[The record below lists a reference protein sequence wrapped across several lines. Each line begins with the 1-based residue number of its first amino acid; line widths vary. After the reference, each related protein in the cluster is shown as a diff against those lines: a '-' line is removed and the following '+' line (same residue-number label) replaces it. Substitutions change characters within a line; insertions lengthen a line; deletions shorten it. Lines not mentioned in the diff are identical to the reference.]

1 MYICVLSDFMWKKEF
16 IIDKEIREHLDRL
29 ESKKKE
35 LDAHRPLP
43 SFIIEKIKEN
53 LALEWTYNSN
63 AIEGNTITLRETQ
76 LILEEGIT
84 VKGKSLREH
93 FETFNH
99 HKAIGYLYQL
109 VDSSTTLRGIDI
121 LKLHEIV
128 LNNIEEHFAGRIRT
142 GNVRINGANF
152 TPPSA
157 SKVSDLFDEL
167 VEFVQLNPNELDP
180 VSMATLFHHRFV
192 WIHPFFDGNGRTV
205 RLAMNLI
212 LLRAGYPPA
221 IILRADRKK
230 YYEALN
236 QANNGQYK
244 KLQLMMIQAIERTLN
259 IFLGALPGL
268 NYEYSSINNLIVE
281 EQLPYGQEYLSLLAR
296 QGKIDAYKEGNVW
309 YTSKRAVSNYME
321 NRKRKRT

>member
-1 MYICVLSDFMWKKEF
+1 MWRNQFIVDEEIKVHLS
-16 IIDKEIREHLDRL
+16 RL

-43 SFIIEKIKEN
+43 SFIVEKIKAN

-76 LILEEGIT
+76 LILEEGVT

-99 HKAIGYLYQL
+99 HKAISFLYKL
-109 VDSSTTLRGIDI
+109 ADASEPVRGIDI

-128 LNNIEEHFAGRIRT
+128 LNNIEEHYAGRIRT

-152 TPPSA
+152 TPPAA
-157 SKVSDLFDEL
+157 SKVSGLFDEL
-167 VEFVQLNPNELDP
+167 VEWIQLNPEGLDMI
-180 VSMATLFHHRFV
+180 SLATLFHHRFV

-205 RLAMNLI
+205 RLAMNLL
-212 LLRAGYPPA
+212 LLRNGYPPA

-244 KLQLMMIQAIERTLN
+244 KLQLLMIQAVERTLN
-259 IFLGALPGL
+259 IYLAALPGSI
-268 NYEYSSINNLIVE
+268 YEYSAITTIIE
-281 EQLPYGQEYLSLLAR
+281 EERLPYGQEYLSLLAR

-309 YTSKRAVSNYME
+309 YTSKEAVDSYIN
-321 NRKRKRT
+321 NRKRQRKI

>member
-1 MYICVLSDFMWKKEF
+1 MWKDIF
-16 IIDKEIREHLDRL
+16 LIDEETRIHLERL
-29 ESKKKE
+29 ESKKKQ
-35 LDAHRPLP
+35 LDSHRPLP
-43 SFIIEKIKEN
+43 SFIVEKIKEN
-53 LALEWTYNSN
+53 LSLEWTYNSN

-76 LILEEGIT
+76 LILEEGMT

-109 VDSSTTLRGIDI
+109 IDDSTSIRGIDI
-121 LKLHEIV
+121 LRLHEIV
-128 LNNIEEHFAGRIRT
+128 LNNIEEHYAGRIRT

-157 SKVSDLFDEL
+157 SKVSDLIDEL
-167 VEFVQLNPNELDP
+167 VDYVHKNPSGLDP
-180 VSMATLFHHRFV
+180 VSLATLFHHRFV

-230 YYEALN
+230 YYDALN
-236 QANNGQYK
+236 QANNGNYI
-244 KLQLMMIQAIERTLN
+244 KLQLLMIQAVERTLN
-259 IFLGALPGL
+259 IFLGSLPGSS
-268 NYEYSSINNLIVE
+268 YEYNSITNLIE
-281 EQLPYGQEYLSLLAR
+281 EERLPYGQEYISLLAR

-309 YTSKRAVSNYME
+309 FTSKQAVSSYVE
-321 NRKRKRT
+321 GRKRHRKVSTRD

>member
-1 MYICVLSDFMWKKEF
+1 MWRNQFIVDDEINVHLS
-16 IIDKEIREHLDRL
+16 RL

-35 LDAHRPLP
+35 LDIHRPLP
-43 SFIIEKIKEN
+43 SFIVEKIKAN

-76 LILEEGIT
+76 LILEEGVT

-99 HKAIGYLYQL
+99 HKAISFLYKL
-109 VDSSTTLRGIDI
+109 ADASEPVRGIDI

-128 LNNIEEHFAGRIRT
+128 LNNIEEHYAGRIRT

-152 TPPSA
+152 TPPGA
-157 SKVSDLFDEL
+157 SKVSGLFDEL
-167 VEFVQLNPNELDP
+167 VEWIQLNPEGLDMI
-180 VSMATLFHHRFV
+180 SLATLFHHRFV

-205 RLAMNLI
+205 RLAMNLL
-212 LLRAGYPPA
+212 LLRNGYPPA

-244 KLQLMMIQAIERTLN
+244 KIQLLMIQAVERTLN
-259 IFLGALPGL
+259 IYLAALPGSI
-268 NYEYSSINNLIVE
+268 YEYSAITTIIE
-281 EQLPYGQEYLSLLAR
+281 EERLPYGQEYLSLLAR

-309 YTSKRAVSNYME
+309 YTSKEAVDSYIN
-321 NRKRKRT
+321 NRKRQRKI

>member
-1 MYICVLSDFMWKKEF
+1 MWRNQFIVDEEIKVQLS
-16 IIDKEIREHLDRL
+16 RL

-43 SFIIEKIKEN
+43 SFIVEKIKAN

-76 LILEEGIT
+76 LILEEGVT

-99 HKAIGYLYQL
+99 HKAISFLYKL
-109 VDSSTTLRGIDI
+109 ADASEPVRGIDI

-128 LNNIEEHFAGRIRT
+128 LNNIEEHYAGRIRT

-152 TPPSA
+152 TPPAA
-157 SKVSDLFDEL
+157 SKVSGLFDEL
-167 VEFVQLNPNELDP
+167 VEWIQLNPEGLDMI
-180 VSMATLFHHRFV
+180 SLATLFHHRFV

-205 RLAMNLI
+205 RLAMNLL
-212 LLRAGYPPA
+212 LLRNGYPPA

-244 KLQLMMIQAIERTLN
+244 KLQLLMIQAVERTLN
-259 IFLGALPGL
+259 IYLAALPGSI
-268 NYEYSSINNLIVE
+268 YEYSAITTIIE
-281 EQLPYGQEYLSLLAR
+281 EERLPYGQEYLSLLAR

-309 YTSKRAVSNYME
+309 YTSKEAVDSYINS
-321 NRKRKRT
+321 RKRQRKI

>member
-1 MYICVLSDFMWKKEF
+1 MWKDNFFVDE
-16 IIDKEIREHLDRL
+16 EIRIHLDRL
-29 ESKKKE
+29 SSKKEK
-35 LDAHRPLP
+35 LDAYRPLP
-43 SFIIEKIKEN
+43 SFIVEKIKEN
-53 LALEWTYNSN
+53 LSLEWTYNSN

-76 LILEEGIT
+76 LILEEGVT

-99 HKAIGYLYQL
+99 HKAISHLYHLIDQ
-109 VDSSTTLRGIDI
+109 SNSFRGIDI
-121 LKLHEIV
+121 LRLHEIV
-128 LNNIEEHFAGRIRT
+128 LNNIEEHYAGRIRN

-152 TPPSA
+152 IPPPA
-157 SKVSDLFDEL
+157 SKVSGLFDEL
-167 VEFVQLNPNELDP
+167 VSFVEANPKHLDP
-180 VSMATLFHHRFV
+180 ISLATLFHHRFV

-205 RLAMNLI
+205 RLTMNLI

-244 KLQLMMIQAIERTLN
+244 KLQLLMVQSIERTLN
-259 IFLGALPGL
+259 IYLGALPGSSFD
-268 NYEYSSINNLIVE
+268 YSPITNLIE
-281 EQLPYGQEYLSLLAR
+281 EERLPYGQEYLSLLAR

-309 YTSKRAVSNYME
+309 YTSKQAVADYME
-321 NRKRKRT
+321 RRKRKRAVS

>member
-1 MYICVLSDFMWKKEF
+1 MWWEQFTKDE
-16 IIDKEIREHLDRL
+16 ELTMHLDRL
-29 ESKKKE
+29 ASKKKE

-43 SFIIEKIKEN
+43 SFVVEKIKEN
-53 LALEWTYNSN
+53 LAIEWTYNSN

-76 LILEEGIT
+76 MILEEGVT

-109 VDSSTTLRGIDI
+109 ADASESIRGIDI

-128 LNNIEEHFAGRIRT
+128 LNNIEEHYAGRIRN

-152 TPPSA
+152 TPPAA
-157 SKVSDLFDEL
+157 SKVSAMFDEL
-167 VEFVQLNPNELDP
+167 VELIQSNPYGLDL
-180 VSMATLFHHRFV
+180 VSLATLFHHRFV

-205 RLAMNLI
+205 RLAMNLL
-212 LLRAGYPPA
+212 LLRNGYPPA

-236 QANNGQYK
+236 QANNGQFK
-244 KLQLMMIQAIERTLN
+244 KLQLLMIQAIERTLN
-259 IFLGALPGL
+259 IYLASLPGST
-268 NYEYSSINNLIVE
+268 YEYSSINQLIE
-281 EQLPYGQEYLSLLAR
+281 EERLPYGQEYLSLLAR
-296 QGKIDAYKEGNVW
+296 QGKIDAYKEGNIW
-309 YTSKRAVSNYME
+309 YTSKEAVDSYMIRRKR
-321 NRKRKRT
+321 NRKV

>member
-1 MYICVLSDFMWKKEF
+1 MWRNQFIVDEEIKVQLS
-16 IIDKEIREHLDRL
+16 RL

-35 LDAHRPLP
+35 LDTHRPLP
-43 SFIIEKIKEN
+43 SFIVEKIKAN

-63 AIEGNTITLRETQ
+63 AIEGNTINLRETQ
-76 LILEEGIT
+76 LILEEGVT

-99 HKAIGYLYQL
+99 HKAISFLYKL
-109 VDSSTTLRGIDI
+109 ADASEPVRGIDI

-128 LNNIEEHFAGRIRT
+128 LNNIEEHYAGRIRT

-152 TPPSA
+152 TPPAA
-157 SKVSDLFDEL
+157 SKVSGLFDEL
-167 VEFVQLNPNELDP
+167 IEWIQLNPDGLDMI
-180 VSMATLFHHRFV
+180 SLATLFHHRFV

-205 RLAMNLI
+205 RLAMNLL
-212 LLRAGYPPA
+212 LLRNGYPPA

-244 KLQLMMIQAIERTLN
+244 KLQLLMIQAVERTLN
-259 IFLGALPGL
+259 IYLAALPGSI
-268 NYEYSSINNLIVE
+268 YEYSAITTIIE
-281 EQLPYGQEYLSLLAR
+281 EERLPYGQEYLSLLAR

-309 YTSKRAVSNYME
+309 YTSKEAVDSYINS
-321 NRKRKRT
+321 RKRQRKI

>member
-1 MYICVLSDFMWKKEF
+1 MWKNQF
-16 IIDKEIREHLDRL
+16 IVDDEINVHLSRL

-35 LDAHRPLP
+35 LDTHRPLP
-43 SFIIEKIKEN
+43 TFIVEKIKTN

-76 LILEEGIT
+76 MILEEGVTI
-84 VKGKSLREH
+84 KGKSLREH

-99 HKAIGYLYQL
+99 HKAISFLYQL
-109 VDSSTTLRGIDI
+109 AAASEPIRGIDI

-128 LNNIEEHFAGRIRT
+128 LNNIEEHYAGRIRT

-152 TPPSA
+152 TPPAA
-157 SKVSDLFDEL
+157 SKVSELFDEL
-167 VEFVQLNPNELDP
+167 IEWIQLNPNGLDM
-180 VSMATLFHHRFV
+180 VSLATLFHHRFV

-205 RLAMNLI
+205 RLAMNLL
-212 LLRAGYPPA
+212 LLRNGYPPA

-244 KLQLMMIQAIERTLN
+244 KLQLLMIQAVERTLN
-259 IFLGALPGL
+259 IYLAALPGST
-268 NYEYSSINNLIVE
+268 YEYSSITTLIE
-281 EQLPYGQEYLSLLAR
+281 EERMPYGQEYLSLLAR

-309 YTSKRAVSNYME
+309 YTSKNAVNSYMV
-321 NRKRKRT
+321 NRKRQRKN

>member
-1 MYICVLSDFMWKKEF
+1 MWRNQFIVDEEIKVHLS
-16 IIDKEIREHLDRL
+16 RL

-35 LDAHRPLP
+35 LDTHRPLP
-43 SFIIEKIKEN
+43 SFIVEKIKAN

-63 AIEGNTITLRETQ
+63 AIEGNTITLRQTQ
-76 LILEEGIT
+76 LILEEGVT

-99 HKAIGYLYQL
+99 HKAISFLYKL
-109 VDSSTTLRGIDI
+109 ADASEPVRGIDI

-128 LNNIEEHFAGRIRT
+128 LNNIEEHYAGRIRT

-152 TPPSA
+152 TPPAA
-157 SKVSDLFDEL
+157 SKVSGLFDEL
-167 VEFVQLNPNELDP
+167 VEWIQLNPDGLDM
-180 VSMATLFHHRFV
+180 VSLATLFHHRFV

-205 RLAMNLI
+205 RLAMNLL
-212 LLRAGYPPA
+212 LLRNGYPPA

-236 QANNGQYK
+236 QANNGQNK
-244 KLQLMMIQAIERTLN
+244 KLQLLMIQAVERTLN
-259 IFLGALPGL
+259 IYLAALPGST
-268 NYEYSSINNLIVE
+268 YEYSAITTIIE
-281 EQLPYGQEYLSLLAR
+281 EERLPYGQEYLSLLAR

-309 YTSKRAVSNYME
+309 YTSKEAVDSYINS
-321 NRKRKRT
+321 RKRRRKI

>member
-1 MYICVLSDFMWKKEF
+1 MWGNQFIVDEEIKVHLS
-16 IIDKEIREHLDRL
+16 RL

-43 SFIIEKIKEN
+43 SFIVEKIKAN

-76 LILEEGIT
+76 LILEEGVT

-99 HKAIGYLYQL
+99 HKAISFLYKL
-109 VDSSTTLRGIDI
+109 ADASEPVRGIDI

-128 LNNIEEHFAGRIRT
+128 LNNIEEHYAGRIRT

-152 TPPSA
+152 TPPAA
-157 SKVSDLFDEL
+157 SKVSVLFDEL
-167 VEFVQLNPNELDP
+167 IEWIQLNPDGLDMI
-180 VSMATLFHHRFV
+180 SLATLFHHRFV

-205 RLAMNLI
+205 RLAMNLL
-212 LLRAGYPPA
+212 LLRNGYPPA
-221 IILRADRKK
+221 IVLRADRKK

-244 KLQLMMIQAIERTLN
+244 KLQLLMIQAVERTLN
-259 IFLGALPGL
+259 IYLAALPGST
-268 NYEYSSINNLIVE
+268 YEYSAITTIIE
-281 EQLPYGQEYLSLLAR
+281 EERLPYGQEYLSLLAR

-309 YTSKRAVSNYME
+309 YTSKEAVDSYINS
-321 NRKRKRT
+321 RKRRRKI

>member
-1 MYICVLSDFMWKKEF
+1 MWRNQFIVDEEIKVHLS
-16 IIDKEIREHLDRL
+16 RL

-35 LDAHRPLP
+35 LDSYRPLP
-43 SFIIEKIKEN
+43 SFIVEKIKAN

-76 LILEEGIT
+76 LILEEGVT

-99 HKAIGYLYQL
+99 HKAISFLYKL
-109 VDSSTTLRGIDI
+109 ADASEPVRGIDI

-128 LNNIEEHFAGRIRT
+128 LNNIEEHYAGRIRT

-152 TPPSA
+152 TPPAA
-157 SKVSDLFDEL
+157 SKVSGLFDEL
-167 VEFVQLNPNELDP
+167 VEWIQLNPDVLNIISL
-180 VSMATLFHHRFV
+180 ATLFHHRFV

-205 RLAMNLI
+205 RLAMNLL
-212 LLRAGYPPA
+212 LLRNGYPPA

-244 KLQLMMIQAIERTLN
+244 KLQLLMIQAVERTLN
-259 IFLGALPGL
+259 IYLAALPGST
-268 NYEYSSINNLIVE
+268 YEYSAITTIIE
-281 EQLPYGQEYLSLLAR
+281 EERLPYGQEYLSLLAR

-309 YTSKRAVSNYME
+309 YTSKEAVDSYIN
-321 NRKRKRT
+321 NRKRRRKI